1 MFGGGGE
8 GGVTVPPQTP
18 AVFLQTLYLCLINQN
33 YAIYITALC
42 IF

>member
-1 MFGGGGE
+1 MFGGGG
-8 GGVTVPPQTP
+8 GYSAPPPQTP